1 MSAMMDMDLM
11 DGFEVKTNEQE
22 GGGAFAFGFV

>member
-1 MSAMMDMDLM
+1 MSAMMNLNLM
-11 DGFEVKTNEQE
+11 GEFEMKTNEQE